1 MNYDYELDT
10 FGLSCPMPI
19 MEVAEEFKKIP
30 DGSVLKVTASDEGII
45 EDLKSYCS
53 IVSSAFIS
61 PVISFPVVIKY
72 SVSPALK
79 GVIVV

>member
-30 DGSVLKVTASDEGII
+30 DGAVLKVTASDEGII
-45 EDLKSYCS
+45 EDLK
-53 IVSSAFIS
+53 A
-61 PVISFPVVIKY
+61 PP
-72 SVSPALK
+72 P
-79 GVIVV
+79 